1 MNDDRILAIQV
12 KHADLQRCAIAGG
25 ADEHGQVIIH
35 VDLSDGGADSVPDV
49 GIAHPVL
56 AGRRTDPHLGT
67 LSFRE
72 YRVNNCCLLIG
83 SRFALDTP
91 AGFEDLPT
99 DGIPSFP
106 GVLHG
111 TPSSSVVTV
120 TPRSA
125 SWS

>member
-25 ADEHGQVIIH
+25 ADEHGHVIIH

-49 GIAHPVL
+49 GIVWFP
-56 AGRRTDPHLGT
+56 
-67 LSFRE
+67 FR
-72 YRVNNCCLLIG
+72 
-83 SRFALDTP
+83 ALDTP
-91 AGFEDLPT
+91 AGFEDLST

-106 GVLHG
+106 GVLRG

-125 SWS
+125 SRS